1 MKRHLSTLALSA
13 LAVAA
18 VGGLTVL
25 RTGLVAEAAWRHDY
39 TPLTVNT
46 LQSQVSATEESK
58 KISAGDFQPRH
69 FLGRE
74 LIKSTTF

>member
-1 MKRHLSTLALSA
+1 MYKTTAKIDGMACSMCEAH
-13 LAVAA
+13 VNE
-18 VGGLTVL
+18 TV
-25 RTGLVAEAAWRHDY
+25 RRAFPVKKVTS
-39 TPLTVNT
+39 

-58 KISAGDFQPRH
+58 KISAGDFQPKH

>member
-46 LQSQVSATEESK
+46 YPVSGALPTFRSRT
-58 KISAGDFQPRH
+58 IMPTSSSGSPGTVRSA
-69 FLGRE
+69 
-74 LIKSTTF
+74 S

>member
-25 RTGLVAEAAWRHDY
+25 RTGLVAELSGGTT
-39 TPLTVNT
+39 TP
-46 LQSQVSATEESK
+46 
-58 KISAGDFQPRH
+58 P
-69 FLGRE
+69 
-74 LIKSTTF
+74 